1 VPQRR
6 VSSDTVD
13 NLREKVVL
21 EYGSLSSIVGPIRQI
36 LSSQMF
42 GIGKTTTFECDVE
55 IEETKKPFRLN
66 LLGRERTIDLIYDEE
81 EEKEET
87 GEMILEEPSAP
98 VPASKSFFQETLAQL
113 EEEISL
119 SDTPRIS
126 GPKIAKKRRDRVP
139 VVATMPGNIVIV
151 AGVGTDSMQIA
162 NQFSAYYGSSKIC
175 TGGEIATGIGSLV
188 DRRSAL
194 AARTLATD
202 EGRFVIVAFGIIPGR
217 DYTEELQMLDATQV
231 WAAVDASRKTD
242 DTRVWVALLDEAT
255 DVDAL
260 AVVGTTATQT
270 PASVNELD
278 IPIGWIEDE
287 PALEPKMSSATAG
300 IIID

>member
-6 VSSDTVD
+6 VSSDTVE
-13 NLREKVVL
+13 NLREKVVV
-21 EYGSLSSIVGPIRQI
+21 EYGSLSVIVGPIRQI

-55 IEETKKPFRLN
+55 TVQTKRLFRLN
-66 LLGRERTIDLIYDEE
+66 RLGRDRTIDLISDDAEDP
-81 EEKEET
+81 
-87 GEMILEEPSAP
+87 ILEGLSDP
-98 VPASKSFFQETLAQL
+98 VPAAKSFFRETLAQL
-113 EEEISL
+113 EDEISL
-119 SDTPRIS
+119 SDTPRMS
-126 GPKIAKKRRDRVP
+126 GPKITKKRRDRVP
-139 VVATMPGNIVIV
+139 VVSTMPGNIIVI
-151 AGVGTDSMQIA
+151 AGVGTDALQIA
-162 NQFSAYYGSSKIC
+162 HQFSAYYGSSKIC
-175 TGGEIATGIGSLV
+175 TGGELATGIDSLV

-202 EGRFVIVAFGIIPGR
+202 EGRFVIVAFGILPGR

-242 DTRVWVALLDEAT
+242 DTRVWVALLDEAA
-255 DVDAL
+255 DVNAL

-270 PASVNELD
+270 PASVNDLE
-278 IPIGWIEDE
+278 IPIGWVENE
-287 PALEPKMSSATAG
+287 PSLEPTLSSATAG